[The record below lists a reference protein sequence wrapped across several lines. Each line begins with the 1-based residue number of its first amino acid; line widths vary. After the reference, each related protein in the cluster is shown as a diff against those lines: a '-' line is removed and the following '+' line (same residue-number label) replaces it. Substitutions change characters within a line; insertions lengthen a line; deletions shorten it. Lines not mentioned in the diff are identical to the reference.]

1 MATKRVSG
9 RIAAKKAKEAE
20 LAEKQPEL
28 LKIHMKHFGNREQS
42 KLWSASEKEK
52 LLEALRIYGTAD
64 ITRLK
69 RAVPNRSEAAVKSFV
84 DREKVKM
91 TQVYRE
97 IVLPDGR
104 MKVQSHRG
112 V

>member
-9 RIAAKKAKEAE
+9 RIAAKKAKDAE

-28 LKIHMKHFGNREQS
+28 LKIRMKHFGNREQS

-52 LLEALRIYGTAD
+52 LLEALRIYGTSD

-69 RAVPNRSEAAVKSFV
+69 QAVPNRSEAAVKNFV

-104 MKVQSHRG
+104 MKV
-112 V
+112 